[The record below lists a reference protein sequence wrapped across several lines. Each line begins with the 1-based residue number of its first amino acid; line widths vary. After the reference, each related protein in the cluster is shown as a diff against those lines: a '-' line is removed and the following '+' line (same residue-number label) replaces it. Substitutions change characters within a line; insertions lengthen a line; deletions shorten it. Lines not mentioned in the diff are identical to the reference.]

1 MGRFAT
7 AWQAFWRILKS
18 DDEAKRWRE
27 GKIPAL
33 PEPPAPSRTE
43 DDIVTEELPRPT
55 EPSVADAVY
64 TLVVLQREGR
74 LIDFLQ
80 EEIDGY
86 SDAQVGAAVRQVHAR
101 CRKALADAFDVQP
114 LHEGTEEERV
124 TVPEGFDPRHV
135 RVTGKATGEPPFEGV
150 LRHRGWRVG
159 KVEFPQR
166 HDKLDPNVIQP
177 AEVEV

>member
-1 MGRFAT
+1 MGRFAS
-7 AWQAFWRILKS
+7 AWQAFWRILGS
-18 DDEAKRWRE
+18 DEEAKRWRE
-27 GKIPAL
+27 GVIPAAVK
-33 PEPPAPSRTE
+33 PARTE
-43 DDIVTEELPRPT
+43 DDIVTEEIAPPPQT
-55 EPSVADAVY
+55 SEADAVY

-101 CRKALADAFDVQP
+101 CRKAIADCFDVRP

-124 TVPEGFDPRHV
+124 TVPEGFDPRHI
-135 RVTGKATGEPPFEGV
+135 RVTGKATGDPPFEGV
-150 LRHRGWRVG
+150 LRHRGWCVG
-159 KVEFPQR
+159 KVSFPQR
-166 HDKLDPNVIQP
+166 HEKLDPKVIQP